1 MKIFKTNRYSNESAN
16 ATSLEKSA
24 GALELLIAREFGID
38 IDITSIA
45 AKDFDNVI
53 IQTAKS
59 KVSTSDKTLVS
70 AVATAVS
77 INFGKSFYDKDEQE
91 ITFDAAE
98 IVFYSNNKV
107 TAVQLYKTV
116 AYDIA
121 NAQWRIFS

>member
-1 MKIFKTNRYSNESAN
+1 MKIFKTDRYSNESAN

-24 GALELLIAREFGID
+24 GALESLIAREFGID
-38 IDITSIA
+38 IDITSIT

-53 IQTAKS
+53 IKTAKS

-70 AVATAVS
+70 AIATAVS
-77 INFGKSFYDKDEQE
+77 INFGKSFYDEDEQE
-91 ITFDAAE
+91 ITFDTAE
-98 IVFYSNNKV
+98 IVFYLNNKV
-107 TAVQLYKTV
+107 TAVPLYKTV